1 MKRRMYGIALE
12 QPAADGTVFRAGVFN
27 EVQVRAA
34 AGITMA
40 LGAYAFVY
48 ANWGKYWVP
57 IKFVTT
63 FFFIDFLLRVT
74 VGLQRSPV
82 GVVAGWMTRHRPPE
96 WVSAKPKRFAWSLG
110 LVLSLGMTVIT
121 NSNIHGLLPRTVCL
135 VCLALMWLESVLGL
149 CLGCELYAFMV
160 RRGWRARDEAYEVCA
175 GGVCEV
181 PTDHAARATPTLAVT
196 VTSDQRITGSGVV
209 AGALPVA
216 DSMNSTAGAISAS
229 SRADSRNATSGTLGG

>member
-1 MKRRMYGIALE
+1 MKRRVYGIVLE
-12 QPAADGTVFRAGVFN
+12 EPTADGMVFRSGVFN

-40 LGAYAFVY
+40 LGAYAFIY

-74 VGLQRSPV
+74 VGLNRSPV
-82 GVVAGWMTRHRPPE
+82 GIVAGWMTRRRAPE

-110 LVLSLGMTVIT
+110 LVLSLGMTIIT

-135 VCLALMWLESVLGL
+135 VCLGLMWLESVLGL
-149 CLGCELYAFMV
+149 CLGCEIYSFMV
-160 RRGWRARDEAYEVCA
+160 RRGWREADDAYEVCA

-181 PTDHAARATPTLAVT
+181 PAAHASRVAEPVPVETAPVT
-196 VTSDQRITGSGVV
+196 E
-209 AGALPVA
+209 ALPA
-216 DSMNSTAGAISAS
+216 
-229 SRADSRNATSGTLGG
+229 R